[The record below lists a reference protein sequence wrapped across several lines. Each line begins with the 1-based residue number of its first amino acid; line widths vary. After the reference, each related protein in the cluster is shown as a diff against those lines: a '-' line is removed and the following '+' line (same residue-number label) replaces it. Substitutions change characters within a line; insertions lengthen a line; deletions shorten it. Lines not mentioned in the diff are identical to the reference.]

1 VSHGVSLALSGEPT
15 VFIRGHIGL
24 LARSRIFVS
33 RILNNLS
40 LCNNRHRATS
50 LAAVKISQRRT
61 GKLMSTAP
69 QVEST
74 SFVAPTWNAIREAHA
89 RIASRIHRTPVLTSH
104 SLDAIAGAQFFFKCD
119 NFQKTGSFK
128 IRGAANAILSLT
140 DAEAA
145 HGIVTPSSGNHGA
158 AVACAAAWRGV
169 PAYIVMPK
177 NAPAVKCRAVESY
190 GGRITFS
197 EPTVTSRQETSAR
210 VQAETGAILIHPYDN
225 DRIITGQATAA
236 KELLEEIPDLD
247 AVFTPVSGGGLLSGT
262 CLSAKAIRPEIRVIG
277 CEPARADDAYRSLA
291 TGILQS
297 LDSSD
302 TIADGLRASLA
313 PRTFAILRR
322 HLDRVLL
329 VSEEE
334 IIGAMRLVWERMK
347 IIIEPSS
354 AVAIAPLLRPGAVA
368 ELNLAAR
375 ADGAP
380 PKLGIIFSG
389 GNVDFSAVPF

>member
-1 VSHGVSLALSGEPT
+1 
-15 VFIRGHIGL
+15 
-24 LARSRIFVS
+24 
-33 RILNNLS
+33 
-40 LCNNRHRATS
+40 
-50 LAAVKISQRRT
+50 
-61 GKLMSTAP
+61 MSTAP
-69 QVEST
+69 QVES
-74 SFVAPTWNAIREAHA
+74 ANYQPPTWDAIREAHA
-89 RIASRIHRTPVLTSH
+89 RITPRIHRTPVLTSQ
-104 SLDAIAGAQFFFKCD
+104 SLDALAAAQFFFKCD

-145 HGIVTPSSGNHGA
+145 RGIVTPSSGNHGA

-197 EPTVTSRQETSAR
+197 EPTITSRQETSAR

-236 KELLEEIPDLD
+236 KELLEEVPDLD
-247 AVFTPVSGGGLLSGT
+247 AVFAPVSGGGLLSGT
-262 CLSAKAIRPEIRVIG
+262 CLSAKAIRADIHIFG
-277 CEPARADDAYRSLA
+277 CEPARADDAYRSLT
-291 TGILQS
+291 TGTLQS

-313 PRTFAILRR
+313 PRTFAILQR
-322 HLDRVLL
+322 HLNRVLL

-334 IIGAMRLVWERMK
+334 IIAAMRLVWERMK

-354 AVAIAPLLRPGAVA
+354 AVAIAPLLRPGVIAS
-368 ELNLAAR
+368 LNLPAR

-380 PKLGIIFSG
+380 PKLGVIFSG
-389 GNVDFSAVPF
+389 GNVDFSALPF